1 MKRTIIG
8 VTALVAVLVSAAMVP
23 AATSAEQI
31 TTVGVVDINRV
42 YNSFYRDSQGVREL
56 ERLRSEYQD
65 EINQQLQ
72 ELQSLRDRRLQAQD
86 QGNDRRVEDLD
97 QQIADMEQFL
107 EDLPRRRRQQ
117 LQQRQQSLLSY
128 DFFRQMQEAI
138 QFVAEQE
145 GFTVVLRSDAS
156 GLQWWSNQVDISDAV
171 VQRLIQVS
179 DR

>member
-107 EDLPRRRRQQ
+107 EDLTRRRRQQ
-117 LQQRQQSLLSY
+117 RRQR
-128 DFFRQMQEAI
+128 
-138 QFVAEQE
+138 
-145 GFTVVLRSDAS
+145 
-156 GLQWWSNQVDISDAV
+156 
-171 VQRLIQVS
+171 
-179 DR
+179 